1 MKEKELKKMTKL
13 VEKVMKVEAV
23 PETLYKLIDFTEE
36 EEEFIGEY
44 EDEFYNALNERLWKL
59 GMKVDDHSD
68 ENFLTWVQNGYIYVT
83 TAL

>member
-1 MKEKELKKMTKL
+1 MNKEKKMTEL
-13 VEKVMKVEAV
+13 VEKVMKVKAE
-23 PETLYKLIDFTEE
+23 PEVLYKLIDFTDD

>member
-1 MKEKELKKMTKL
+1 MNKEKKMTEL
-13 VEKVMKVEAV
+13 VEKVMKVKAI
-23 PETLYKLIDFTEE
+23 PETLYKLVDFDEE
-36 EEEFIGEY
+36 ETDFIYEN